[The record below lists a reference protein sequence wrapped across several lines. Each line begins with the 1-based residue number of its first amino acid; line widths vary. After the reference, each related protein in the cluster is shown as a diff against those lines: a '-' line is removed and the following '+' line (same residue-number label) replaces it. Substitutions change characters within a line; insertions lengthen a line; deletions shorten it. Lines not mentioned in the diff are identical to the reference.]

1 MDSVEKTRL
10 EKDIMSVLK
19 TPAGNKE
26 KLQVIMTIIK
36 GHDNNLLNKVGNQI
50 GVVLDMNKQIGQL
63 KVNINKVAL

>member
-1 MDSVEKTRL
+1 
-10 EKDIMSVLK
+10 
-19 TPAGNKE
+19 
-26 KLQVIMTIIK
+26 MTIIK

>member
-1 MDSVEKTRL
+1 MNV
-10 EKDIMSVLK
+10 
-19 TPAGNKE
+19 
-26 KLQVIMTIIK
+26 IK